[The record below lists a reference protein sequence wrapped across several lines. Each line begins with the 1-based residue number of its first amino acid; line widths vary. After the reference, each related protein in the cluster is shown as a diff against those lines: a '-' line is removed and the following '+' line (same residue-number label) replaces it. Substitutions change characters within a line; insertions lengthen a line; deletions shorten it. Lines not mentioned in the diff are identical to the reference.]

1 VGAQVGAQVV
11 RSWVRRWVRRWVHV
25 VFGSAGASGAAG
37 GHDTPDAGVCSAV
50 AHVVPLVHMAL
61 VVHVVRA
68 CGAAVLFRRIQS
80 SSGAFS

>member
-1 VGAQVGAQVV
+1 MWYLVLLV
-11 RSWVRRWVRRWVHV
+11 RLALLEVMTLQTLAYAVL
-25 VFGSAGASGAAG
+25 
-37 GHDTPDAGVCSAV
+37 V

-68 CGAAVLFRRIQS
+68 CGAAVQFRRIQS